1 MYKENNR
8 KYIFTLPYSPE
19 SNGYIKNFNKQLRK
33 MFREIFI
40 RKNNLKWV
48 DYLQICCDNNNTQY
62 NRTTKHTPN
71 TLWHPDLFYNNIQIK
86 ISKMH
91 ESMSSDILPQEIRMQ
106 ARNNVK
112 E

>member
-8 KYIFTLPYSPE
+8 KYKFTLPYSPE

-62 NRTTKHTPN
+62 NRTTKN
-71 TLWHPDLFYNNIQIK
+71 THLIHYG
-86 ISKMH
+86 
-91 ESMSSDILPQEIRMQ
+91 ILIYFIIIY
-106 ARNNVK
+106 K
-112 E
+112 LK